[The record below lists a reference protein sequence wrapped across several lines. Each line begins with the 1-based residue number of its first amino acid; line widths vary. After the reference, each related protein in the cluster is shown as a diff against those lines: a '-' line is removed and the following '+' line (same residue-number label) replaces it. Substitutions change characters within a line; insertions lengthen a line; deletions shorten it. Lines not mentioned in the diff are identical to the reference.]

1 MDLRETLAQLPPDYP
16 VTLRLGAYEYVSPVG
31 EWLEQDLTQYELVTK
46 IVLPDTP
53 KPPPDDPAVQEEL
66 TRLRTRNKAQQL
78 LKAELRPPTELPPIL
93 TLKERLL
100 IKHPEQQWRINGWQ
114 PANTRALLAAQYKAG
129 KTILTGNLA
138 RSLADGVY
146 WLDHSET
153 QPVTKGTVTI
163 IDFEMSERQIDGW
176 LKDQNIVN
184 TDKVV
189 VIPLRGRATTFDIL
203 DDKVRAEWA
212 KRLANTEYLILDCLR
227 PVLDANGLDEHR
239 DAGQFLVA
247 FDELCQQADI
257 PDALLVHHM
266 GHSGERSRGDSRLR
280 DWPDVEWRLV
290 RADDEPSS
298 PRFVTAFG
306 RDVDIPEG
314 EISYNPDT
322 RHVKFLGGSRAISA
336 ARLVIPDVISYLET
350 LNEPIS
356 KSGVSYSLKKTT
368 DHTKKN
374 IDKGIE
380 IAIHDG
386 RITAKVGAH
395 NTHYLTLTNPV
406 IPVIPVVPEQLENY
420 QVSSPDVLTSGELET
435 NHPTD
440 PDLPDPFDDP
450 KEW

>member
-1 MDLRETLAQLPPDYP
+1 MDLRDTLAQLPPDYP
-16 VTLRLGAYEYVSPVG
+16 VTLRLGVYEYVSPAA
-31 EWLEQDLTQYELVTK
+31 EWLEQDLTQYELVTN
-46 IVLPDTP
+46 IVLPDQPTP
-53 KPPPDDPAVQEEL
+53 PTIDPAVQEEL

-176 LKDQNIVN
+176 LSDQNIVN

-212 KRLANTEYLILDCLR
+212 DRLANTEYLILDCLR

-280 DWPDVEWRLV
+280 DWPDVEWRLI

-306 RDVDIPEG
+306 RDVNIPEG

-322 RHVKFLGGSRAISA
+322 RHVKFLGGNRATSK
-336 ARLVIPDVISYLET
+336 AREYVHQLTEIVRKQKDPITKTQLQLVAR
-350 LNEPIS
+350 NE
-356 KSGVSYSLKKTT
+356 L
-368 DHTKKN
+368 
-374 IDKGIE
+374 GITQKVARDALE
-380 IAIHDG
+380 IAIHQQD
-386 RITAKVGAH
+386 ILVTVGASNSNLLSVGGSPWKESH
-395 NTHYLTLTNPV
+395 
-406 IPVIPVVPEQLENY
+406 QLEPVRGFVY
-420 QVSSPDVLTSGELET
+420 RTHGLDEPPAE
-435 NHPTD
+435 
-440 PDLPDPFDDP
+440 PDLPDPFDESKD
-450 KEW
+450 W